1 MYLLNGDIRM
11 KQITIGENIVI
22 NIDDKSLVPLKSEKY
37 IPWGCYDIVKKVIS
51 SKVFAPIWIAGES
64 GNGKTLGVEQAC
76 AAEGRELILINI
88 SNETSEED
96 LIGSYTLTDGNLEW
110 KDGPVIVAM
119 RRGAVLALD
128 EIDQARAS
136 IMCLNTIAQGNAYYI
151 KKTNELV
158 YPEPGFTLIGTANT
172 KGDGAG
178 MDKFTG
184 AQIMNEAFLERF
196 SIIFE
201 QQYPTREV
209 EAKILSKETD
219 DLYLI
224 KNLLDISSQIRKSYI
239 DGDLDFNL
247 TTRRL
252 VHIAKNYSIFGDAL
266 LSINLAIAR
275 FSQDDQ
281 EIIRELYLALVK
293 EDEIS
298 KRRNNRREETI
309 VPPKKSSTY
318 DGFFDKAVISF

>member
-1 MYLLNGDIRM
+1 M
-11 KQITIGENIVI
+11 ITI
-22 NIDDKSLVPLKSEKY
+22 DDNNLIPIKSDKY
-37 IPWGCYDIVKKVIS
+37 IPWGCYDIVRKVIS
-51 SKVFAPIWIAGES
+51 TNIFAPVWIAGDS

-128 EIDQARAS
+128 EIDQARSS

-158 YPEPGFTLIGTANT
+158 YPKAGFTLIGTANT

-196 SIIFE
+196 SIIIE
-201 QQYPTREV
+201 QQYPTRDV

-224 KNLLDISSQIRKSYI
+224 KNLLDISVQIRKSYI
-239 DGDLDFNL
+239 DGDLDFTL

-252 VHIAKNYSIFGDAL
+252 VHIAKNHSIFKDAM

-275 FSQDDQ
+275 FPQDDQ
-281 EIIRELYLALVK
+281 EVIRELYLALVK
-293 EDEIS
+293 EDELS
-298 KRRNNRREETI
+298 KKRNSRREETI
-309 VPPKKSSTY
+309 VPPKKPSTY
-318 DGFFDKAVISF
+318 DGFFDKSVISF